1 MRDKITRYQPT
12 AADFAPQEVPLCSR
26 EAATFVL
33 GAIATR
39 LTVGLTIGMDDI
51 AAERAATR
59 IIAGADAPLDGR
71 IVGDYFVCLWTRLC
85 DQVKSDRAIN
95 ETGRPPVPHE

>member
-1 MRDKITRYQPT
+1 MKPITRYQPEAVDLINPVDVT
-12 AADFAPQEVPLCSR
+12 LSDREV
-26 EAATFVL
+26 ATFVL

-59 IIAGADAPLDGR
+59 IIAGAEVPLDRR
-71 IVGDYFVCLWTRLC
+71 IVGEFFASRWSRLC
-85 DQVKSDRAIN
+85 DQVKRDRIIN
-95 ETGRPPVPHE
+95 ATGQAPVPQE